1 MADESGSYVQVMETF
16 TNIGP
21 IMDMSIVDLD
31 KQGQDLVCRI
41 EGGGRREE
49 GEREEGGGRGGEREE
64 GGGRRERGKDGIVV
78 VGSFAG
84 GSVGIQ
90 KGGTYTTVC
99 DTRAFLLGY
108 RSSPVLATVVMAH

>member
-41 EGGGRREE
+41 EGGVRREEGGGRREE
-49 GEREEGGGRGGEREE
+49 GEREGW
-64 GGGRRERGKDGIVV
+64 DCCCGIVCRWKC
-78 VGSFAG
+78 G
-84 GSVGIQ
+84 
-90 KGGTYTTVC
+90 YTKRRHIYNCMC
-99 DTRAFLLGY
+99 DT
-108 RSSPVLATVVMAH
+108 

>member
-49 GEREEGGGRGGEREE
+49 GGGRRERGRREE
-64 GGGRRERGKDGIVV
+64 GGGRREGGKDGIVV

-90 KGGTYTTVC
+90 KGGTYITVC
-99 DTRAFLLGY
+99 VTHEHFSWATDCLLFWP
-108 RSSPVLATVVMAH
+108 RS

>member
-41 EGGGRREE
+41 EGGGRRE
-49 GEREEGGGRGGEREE
+49 
-64 GGGRRERGKDGIVV
+64 RGKDGIVV

-90 KGGTYTTVC
+90 KGGTYITVC
-99 DTRAFLLGY
+99 VTHEHFSWATDCLLFWP
-108 RSSPVLATVVMAH
+108 RS

>member
-49 GEREEGGGRGGEREE
+49 GGGREGGGREGEREE
-64 GGGRRERGKDGIVV
+64 GGGREGRMGLLLWDRLQVEVWVYKKE
-78 VGSFAG
+78 AH
-84 GSVGIQ
+84 IQ
-90 KGGTYTTVC
+90 LYVTHEHFSWAT
-99 DTRAFLLGY
+99 DRLLFWP
-108 RSSPVLATVVMAH
+108 RS

>member
-49 GEREEGGGRGGEREE
+49 GEREGW
-64 GGGRRERGKDGIVV
+64 DCCCGIVCRWKC
-78 VGSFAG
+78 G
-84 GSVGIQ
+84 
-90 KGGTYTTVC
+90 YTKRRHIYNCMC
-99 DTRAFLLGY
+99 DTRAFFLGY